1 MLSRDMAFLTTLLD
15 SVNEIIFSLDDD
27 FRVQFVNKSVTRILG
42 YHTGELIGK
51 SMQIFFEEQ
60 SRFQQFIEDIRD
72 ALRDKRI
79 FTERVKILRKDGKP
93 FIGSLTISSS
103 ELKGDAK
110 PALIGTLRDVD
121 NEVRAERALTQ
132 RNWQLA
138 TLSRVSSL
146 VAEGGRLQG
155 LVEKFLIIL
164 MQTLDLRAV
173 AIYLVGRNRQKAVLY
188 SHRGLPRQIVEKF
201 RLIPFD
207 QEWIKQ
213 IIAQDHPVPLAEL
226 KAVDT
231 IVLDY
236 LKKYRFEDTQA
247 ISIRNRG
254 RVYGF
259 LLFVP
264 LLALH
269 PEDQALMQAMIV
281 QFSQAIENG
290 RLLDELRSN
299 QAKYSALVEQAN
311 DGIMISQDGVFK
323 FVNKKLADMLGYPVS
338 DLIGMP
344 IEHSMADDDILEL
357 TRHYQNRISGDV
369 SKAIYQGRLK
379 ARDGHSVIVEF
390 NAIAIDYEG
399 RKASLSFVRD
409 MSERIAMQNELRR
422 EKETATF
429 FNDVLTHDVNNMMH
443 TIMGSVDLL
452 SEEAIGA
459 LNEDQQR
466 YALTAQRTARRVA
479 ALIDQ
484 VRELMAIR
492 SLNPESFLPV
502 ELWTVIDEAREIV
515 EDMFRDEAFSIE
527 IDVADNQFILA
538 NPLVKQLFVNLFS
551 NAVRHNSKDKKWVKV
566 TVAENPQEKNWMI
579 SIEDNGDGIS
589 PEAREKL
596 YQRYA
601 RFSKKEGLGLGMS
614 IVKALIDVLHG
625 SITIEDRVPDHMEEG
640 ARIVIHLPKA

>member
-27 FRVQFVNKSVTRILG
+27 FHIQFVNKSVTRILG
-42 YHTGELIGK
+42 YHPGELIGK
-51 SMQIFFEEQ
+51 NMQIFFEEQ
-60 SRFQQFIEDIRD
+60 SRFVKFIEDIRD
-72 ALRDKRI
+72 ALLDKRI
-79 FTERVKILRKDGKP
+79 YTERIKIQRKDGHP

-110 PALIGTLRDVD
+110 PALIGILRDVD

-173 AIYLVGRNRQKAVLY
+173 AIYLVGLNRQKLVLY
-188 SHRGLPRQIVEKF
+188 SHRGLPQQVVEKF

-213 IIAQDHPVPLAEL
+213 IIAQDRPLALAGL
-226 KAVDT
+226 KAIDP
-231 IVLDY
+231 IVLDHM
-236 LKKYRFEDTQA
+236 KKHRLEEAQA

-264 LLALH
+264 LISLH

-281 QFSQAIENG
+281 QFSQAIENA
-290 RLLDELRSN
+290 RLLDELRGN

-323 FVNKKLADMLGYPVS
+323 FANKKLADMLGYPVS
-338 DLIGMP
+338 DMIGMP
-344 IEHSMADDDILEL
+344 IEKAMPDEDIAEL
-357 TRHYQNRISGDV
+357 MRHYQDRISGDV
-369 SKAIYQGRLK
+369 SKAIYQARLK
-379 ARDGHSVIVEF
+379 ARDGHTVIVEF

-409 MSERIAMQNELRR
+409 LSERIAMQNELLR

-443 TIMGSVDLL
+443 TILGSVDLL
-452 SEEAIGA
+452 ADEAIGS
-459 LNEDQQR
+459 LNDDQQR
-466 YALTAQRTARRVA
+466 YALTVQRTARRVA
-479 ALIDQ
+479 GLIDQ

-492 SLNPESFLPV
+492 SLDPSSFLPV
-502 ELWTVIDEAREIV
+502 ELRTVVDEAREIV
-515 EDMFRDEAFSIE
+515 EDMYRDESFSIE

-538 NPLVKQLFVNLFS
+538 NPLVKQLFVNLLS
-551 NAVRHNSKDKKWVKV
+551 NAVRHNSKPNKWVKV
-566 TVAENPQEKNWMI
+566 TVAEDPQEKNWLI

-625 SITIEDRVPDHMEEG
+625 SITIQNRMPEHVDEG

>member
-27 FRVQFVNKSVTRILG
+27 FHIQFVNKSVTRILG
-42 YHTGELIGK
+42 YHPGELIGK
-51 SMQIFFEEQ
+51 NMQIFFEEQ
-60 SRFQQFIEDIRD
+60 SRFVKFIEDIRD
-72 ALRDKRI
+72 ALLDKRI
-79 FTERVKILRKDGKP
+79 YTERVKIQRKDGHP

-110 PALIGTLRDVD
+110 PALIGILRDVD

-173 AIYLVGRNRQKAVLY
+173 AIYLVGLNRQKLVLY
-188 SHRGLPRQIVEKF
+188 SHRGLPQQVVEKF

-213 IIAQDHPVPLAEL
+213 IIAQDRPLALAGL
-226 KAVDT
+226 KAIDP
-231 IVLDY
+231 IVLDHM
-236 LKKYRFEDTQA
+236 KKHRLEETQA

-264 LLALH
+264 LISLH

-281 QFSQAIENG
+281 QFSQAIENA
-290 RLLDELRSN
+290 RLLDELRGN

-323 FVNKKLADMLGYPVS
+323 FANKKLADMLGYPVS
-338 DLIGMP
+338 DMIGMP
-344 IEHSMADDDILEL
+344 IEKAMPDEDIAEL
-357 TRHYQNRISGDV
+357 MRHYQDRISGDV
-369 SKAIYQGRLK
+369 SKAIYQARLK
-379 ARDGHSVIVEF
+379 ARDGHTVIVEF

-409 MSERIAMQNELRR
+409 LSERIAMQNELLR

-443 TIMGSVDLL
+443 TILGSVDLL
-452 SEEAIGA
+452 ADEAIGS
-459 LNEDQQR
+459 LNDDQQR
-466 YALTAQRTARRVA
+466 YALTVQRTARRVA
-479 ALIDQ
+479 GLIDQ

-492 SLNPESFLPV
+492 SLDPSSFLPV
-502 ELWTVIDEAREIV
+502 ELRSVVDEAREIV
-515 EDMFRDEAFSIE
+515 EDMYREESFSIE

-538 NPLVKQLFVNLFS
+538 NPLVKQLFVNLLS
-551 NAVRHNSKDKKWVKV
+551 NAVRHNSKPNKWVKV
-566 TVAENPQEKNWMI
+566 TVAEDPQEKNWLI
-579 SIEDNGDGIS
+579 SIEDNGEGIS

-614 IVKALIDVLHG
+614 IVTALIDVLHG
-625 SITIEDRVPDHMEEG
+625 SSTIQNRMPEHVDEG

>member
-27 FRVQFVNKSVTRILG
+27 FHIQFVNKSVTRILG
-42 YHTGELIGK
+42 YHPGELIGK
-51 SMQIFFEEQ
+51 NMQIFFEEQ
-60 SRFQQFIEDIRD
+60 SRFVKFIEDIRD
-72 ALRDKRI
+72 ALLDKRI
-79 FTERVKILRKDGKP
+79 YTERVKIQRKDGHP

-110 PALIGTLRDVD
+110 PALIGILRDVD

-173 AIYLVGRNRQKAVLY
+173 AIYLVGLNRQKLVLY
-188 SHRGLPRQIVEKF
+188 SHRGLPQQVVEKF

-213 IIAQDHPVPLAEL
+213 IIAQDRPLALAGL
-226 KAVDT
+226 KAIDP
-231 IVLDY
+231 IVLDHM
-236 LKKYRFEDTQA
+236 KKHRLEETQA

-264 LLALH
+264 LISLH

-281 QFSQAIENG
+281 QFSQAIENA
-290 RLLDELRSN
+290 RLLDELRGN

-323 FVNKKLADMLGYPVS
+323 FANKKLADMLGYPVS
-338 DLIGMP
+338 DMIGMP
-344 IEHSMADDDILEL
+344 IEKAMPDEDIAEL
-357 TRHYQNRISGDV
+357 MRHYQDRISGDV
-369 SKAIYQGRLK
+369 SKAIYQARLK
-379 ARDGHSVIVEF
+379 ARDGHTVIVEF

-409 MSERIAMQNELRR
+409 LSERIAMQNELLR

-443 TIMGSVDLL
+443 TILGSVDLL
-452 SEEAIGA
+452 ADEAIGS
-459 LNEDQQR
+459 LNDDQQR
-466 YALTAQRTARRVA
+466 YALTVQRTARRVA
-479 ALIDQ
+479 GLIDQ

-492 SLNPESFLPV
+492 SLDPSSFLPV
-502 ELWTVIDEAREIV
+502 ELRSVVDEAREIV
-515 EDMFRDEAFSIE
+515 EDMYREESFSIE

-538 NPLVKQLFVNLFS
+538 NPLVKQLFVNLLS
-551 NAVRHNSKDKKWVKV
+551 NAVRHNSKPNKWVKV
-566 TVAENPQEKNWMI
+566 TVAEDPQEKNWLI
-579 SIEDNGDGIS
+579 SIEDNGEGIS

-625 SITIEDRVPDHMEEG
+625 SITIQNRMPEHVDEG

>member
-27 FRVQFVNKSVTRILG
+27 FHIQFVNKSVTRILG
-42 YHTGELIGK
+42 YHPGELIGK
-51 SMQIFFEEQ
+51 NMQIFFEEQ
-60 SRFQQFIEDIRD
+60 SRFVKFIEDIRD
-72 ALRDKRI
+72 ALLDKRI
-79 FTERVKILRKDGKP
+79 YTERVKIQRKDGHP

-103 ELKGDAK
+103 EHKGDAK
-110 PALIGTLRDVD
+110 PALIGILRDVD

-173 AIYLVGRNRQKAVLY
+173 AIYLVGLNRQKLVLY
-188 SHRGLPRQIVEKF
+188 SHRGLPQQVVEKF

-213 IIAQDHPVPLAEL
+213 IIAQDRPLALAGL
-226 KAVDT
+226 KAIDP
-231 IVLDY
+231 IVLDHM
-236 LKKYRFEDTQA
+236 KKHRLEETQA

-264 LLALH
+264 LISLH

-281 QFSQAIENG
+281 QFSQAIENA
-290 RLLDELRSN
+290 RLLDELRGN

-323 FVNKKLADMLGYPVS
+323 FANKKLADMLGYPVS
-338 DLIGMP
+338 DMIGMP
-344 IEHSMADDDILEL
+344 IEKAMPDEDIAEL
-357 TRHYQNRISGDV
+357 MRHYQDRISGDV
-369 SKAIYQGRLK
+369 SKAIYQARLK
-379 ARDGHSVIVEF
+379 ARDGHTVIVEF

-409 MSERIAMQNELRR
+409 LSERIAMQNELLR

-443 TIMGSVDLL
+443 TILGSVDLL
-452 SEEAIGA
+452 ADEAIGS
-459 LNEDQQR
+459 LNDDQQR
-466 YALTAQRTARRVA
+466 YALTVQRTARRVA
-479 ALIDQ
+479 GLIDQ

-492 SLNPESFLPV
+492 SLDPSSFLPV
-502 ELWTVIDEAREIV
+502 ELRSVVDEAREIV
-515 EDMFRDEAFSIE
+515 EDMYREESFSIE

-538 NPLVKQLFVNLFS
+538 NPLVKQLFVNLLS
-551 NAVRHNSKDKKWVKV
+551 NAVRHNSKPNKWVKV
-566 TVAENPQEKNWMI
+566 TVAEDPQEKNWLI
-579 SIEDNGDGIS
+579 SIEDNGEGIS

-614 IVKALIDVLHG
+614 IVTALIDVLHG
-625 SITIEDRVPDHMEEG
+625 SSTIQNRMPEHVDEG

>member
-27 FRVQFVNKSVTRILG
+27 FRIQFVNKTVTRILG
-42 YHTGELIGK
+42 YHTAELIGK
-51 SMQIFFEEQ
+51 NMQIFFEEQ

-79 FTERVKILRKDGKP
+79 FTERIKLLRKDGKP
-93 FIGSLTISSS
+93 FIGSLSISAS

-110 PALIGTLRDVD
+110 PALIGTLHDVD

-173 AIYLVGRNRQKAVLY
+173 AIYLVGRNRRKAVLY

-201 RLIPFD
+201 RLIPFEQD
-207 QEWIKQ
+207 WIKQ
-213 IIAQDHPVPLAEL
+213 IIAQDHPLPLAEL
-226 KAVDT
+226 KSIDT
-231 IVLDY
+231 IVLEH
-236 LKKYRFEDTQA
+236 LKKFRFEDTQA

-264 LLALH
+264 LIALH

-323 FVNKKLADMLGYPVS
+323 FVNKKLADMLGYTVS
-338 DLIGMP
+338 DMIGMP
-344 IEHSMADDDILEL
+344 IERSMPDEDIAEL

-369 SKAIYQGRLK
+369 SKAIYQARLK
-379 ARDGHSVIVEF
+379 ARDGHNVIVEF
-390 NAIAIDYEG
+390 NAIAIDFEG

-409 MSERIAMQNELRR
+409 MSERIAMQNELHR
-422 EKETATF
+422 EKEIATF

-443 TIMGSVDLL
+443 TILGSVDLL
-452 SEEAIGA
+452 SEETIGN

-466 YALTAQRTARRVA
+466 YALTVQRTARRVA
-479 ALIDQ
+479 GLIDQ

-527 IDVADNQFILA
+527 IEVADNQFILA
-538 NPLVKQLFVNLFS
+538 NPLVKQLFVNLLS

-566 TVAENPQEKNWMI
+566 TVAEDPNEKNWSI

-596 YQRYA
+596 YQRYT

-625 SITIEDRVPDHMEEG
+625 SITIEDRVPERMEEG
-640 ARIVIHLPKA
+640 SRIVIHLPKA